1 MKKDY
6 IRLTAVITSLILLT
20 FVLLEGIFTYV
31 TATKIMN
38 EKMALA
44 KNHTLMASMA
54 RSGDIDNII
63 GRVYHDFKLHSWYG
77 NDEIGFY
84 GMIKLDD
91 GKVVESGDFVGVMYV
106 PEDDSKQNDY
116 RYFHVSSDLKIE
128 RGVFDNFDIDAM
140 CDDNFIFNGKFTYH
154 KQDPKN
160 FSKYNTVEYTIGG
173 NELVSVENA
182 VPVSEWQGDNNLY
195 AEYYTMAKTK
205 YEAKLNKQAKKQLA
219 EVRSKIDKGYVF
231 KIYQNDGTFYYQ
243 SEAAEASSMQEKIE
257 SGQVVSF
264 VQNKLGTSYYITHSC
279 INSSTDNAF
288 LCYVFHPLE
297 LAFRSHIFLY
307 IMSLIA
313 FIIIEAF
320 VIVMMRK
327 MYGNQMSYEL
337 MRQDLTR
344 SIAHDLKTPLAV
356 TKAYTENWEYIDE
369 EDRPEYAEKLN
380 AEVDNMVSVI
390 NNMLN
395 MSKLDSEKDIKL
407 EEVDLY
413 SMTSEIYERMKP
425 IINER
430 GLNVKLVTDVLG
442 GKYVAYADPKMIKI
456 AIGNFIT
463 NAVKYAE
470 SRVAIKFIVAAF
482 EIHEQVQ
489 GWGYHQV
496 FENNTLYMDQP
507 YGAENTN
514 RRMYVV
520 DGWFSDFTVKSNQVD
535 YGEGLVPADKKYHYN
550 CDNVSIIQEPLT
562 F

>member
-6 IRLTAVITSLILLT
+6 IRLTAIITSLILLT

-44 KNHTLMASMA
+44 ENHALKLSSIA
-54 RSGDIDNII
+54 RVDNTDNII
-63 GRVYHDFKLHSWYG
+63 HMAYYEFKLQSQYCR
-77 NDEIGFY
+77 NDDIGFY

-91 GKVVESGDFVGVMYV
+91 GKVVESGDFVEVMSV
-106 PEDDSKQNDY
+106 SKDNSNKFDY
-116 RYFHVSSDLKIE
+116 RYFPVSSDFKRENSFISY
-128 RGVFDNFDIDAM
+128 FDIDAM
-140 CDDNFIFNGKFTYH
+140 CDDNFIFNGKFSYH
-154 KQDPKN
+154 EQDPKN
-160 FSKYNTVEYTIGG
+160 FSKYNTFEYTIGD
-173 NELVSVENA
+173 NELASIENA
-182 VPVSEWQGDNNLY
+182 VPVSEWQGDNNLH
-195 AEYYTMAKTK
+195 AEYYKMAQTK
-205 YEAKLNKQAKKQLA
+205 YEAKLDKQAKKQLA

-231 KIYQNDGTFYYQ
+231 KIYQDAYTFYYVGEV
-243 SEAAEASSMQEKIE
+243 SDEGSMQKKID
-257 SGQVVSF
+257 SGQIVSYI
-264 VQNKLGTSYYITHSC
+264 QYKLGTSYYIKHSC

-344 SIAHDLKTPLAV
+344 GIAHDLKTPLAV

-369 EDRPEYAEKLN
+369 GDRHEYAEKLN

-407 EEVDLY
+407 EEVELY

-470 SRVAIKFIVAAF
+470 SRVAIKFLCNEKKITFMVTNDGQCISKKDIKRIWEPFYKVDKARTDRMGSSGMGLAINSSILRLHKAKYKCISSNNETSFWF
-482 EIHEQVQ
+482 E
-489 GWGYHQV
+489 
-496 FENNTLYMDQP
+496 LKK
-507 YGAENTN
+507 
-514 RRMYVV
+514 
-520 DGWFSDFTVKSNQVD
+520 VK
-535 YGEGLVPADKKYHYN
+535 
-550 CDNVSIIQEPLT
+550 
-562 F
+562 